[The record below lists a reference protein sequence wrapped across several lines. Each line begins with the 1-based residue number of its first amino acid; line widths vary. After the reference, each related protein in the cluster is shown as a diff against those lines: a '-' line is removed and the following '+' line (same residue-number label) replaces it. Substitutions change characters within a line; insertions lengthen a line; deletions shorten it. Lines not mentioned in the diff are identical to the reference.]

1 MDYNLNNI
9 RIQLISNKE
18 KGLFSTEDGEIGRL
32 IYTFNPQ
39 YVEQPTRTSIQC
51 DGKHFEDGIGR
62 YLNHHCEPNTS
73 IASDN
78 RGVHL
83 VAIDFIKKNDELT
96 FNYNTTES
104 MLANPFRCKCHG
116 YLIRGKGIIV

>member
-1 MDYNLNNI
+1 MVIKILSDNH
-9 RIQLISNKE
+9 
-18 KGLFSTEDGEIGRL
+18 KGIFSTEDYVIGQL
-32 IYTFNPQ
+32 IYTFNPH
-39 YVEQPTRTSIQC
+39 YIEQPTRTSIQYNN
-51 DGKHFEDGIGR
+51 KHFEDDMGR